1 MHALVTPKL
10 ISGNENQSKPLLLYA
25 AYHNS
30 PVSAVYLLRRGATVD
45 GSDADG
51 KTALHVCAY
60 TGHIDVLKAIRNEVK
75 LCAIKKLNEQFIEI
89 LQRHNYKRTDAKKG
103 KLKL

>member
-1 MHALVTPKL
+1 
-10 ISGNENQSKPLLLYA
+10 
-25 AYHNS
+25 
-30 PVSAVYLLRRGATVD
+30 
-45 GSDADG
+45 
-51 KTALHVCAY
+51 
-60 TGHIDVLKAIRNEVK
+60 VK